1 MGRLK
6 AVVQRCW
13 DCGHVHSGVKMKR
26 ARSCYRCELCGTFN
40 DSFFA
45 IYTVKTVIYD
55 KPSILNNWTK
65 TRRIYWSPV
74 MDHQFEDF
82 AIAWGGE

>member
-6 AVVQRCW
+6 AVVERCW

-45 IYTVKTVIYD
+45 IYTVKTVFYD

-65 TRRIYWSPV
+65 TRTIYWSPV

>member
-6 AVVQRCW
+6 AVVKRCW

-65 TRRIYWSPV
+65 KKAHLLESCYGSSIRGLRHSL
-74 MDHQFEDF
+74 
-82 AIAWGGE
+82 GG